1 MNAANVQQLGG
12 SIRVGINTNALT
24 MGGSMTAKPS
34 FQPRSSDAAS
44 GPVTDEQN
52 LDSDPAANRTSGAT
66 GKAATGKPAS
76 GDAGATGSSNGTAAG
91 SGKTGP
97 SAQTRNAQA
106 SPSQGT
112 ARSRTRASAAPGS
125 PATPT
130 TQDTADDAGT
140 DFGSVLAT
148 ALGGSGAG
156 APDPATPTP
165 TASGSGDATSTA
177 NAAQPTTAPTDAV
190 AWIAQLMMTPGAAR
204 TATTPTNATADTA
217 AGGSV
222 ASAAGAATGGS
233 VASAAGAAT
242 GGAPT
247 AATVA
252 GQNAAAAG
260 QSAVNVAGA
269 SRSGVATDPLPQT
282 TAQNSAP
289 TVQSSDS
296 QAAASPA
303 ATGAANLN
311 ALADVQK
318 LISGLTGS
326 GADADTDTD
335 ADADDGTVT
344 GTPSTHATTAGAD
357 STDAAQAAAALQSS
371 SLTRAGASLGTTTL
385 SIQAAVG
392 SAGFADEVSSRVTS
406 LAQSG
411 ITQAQLQLNPADL
424 GPVQVHITL
433 QSGQASVW
441 FGASHADTRAALEQ
455 SLPRLREMFA
465 GAGLPLTDSGVFRE
479 PPQQQQAQ
487 SLPASSNS
495 RTTTSATP
503 ATTSVTQVSNIRL
516 SLLDTYA

>member
-1 MNAANVQQLGG
+1 
-12 SIRVGINTNALT
+12 VGINTNALT

-34 FQPRSSDAAS
+34 FQPRSSDSAS
-44 GPVTDEQN
+44 GPVTDDHT
-52 LDSDPAANRTSGAT
+52 LDSDPGANRTSGAT
-66 GKAATGKPAS
+66 GKAATG
-76 GDAGATGSSNGTAAG
+76 DAGATGSSNSTVAG

-97 SAQTRNAQA
+97 SAQTRSAQA
-106 SPSQGT
+106 GQSPGA
-112 ARSRTRASAAPGS
+112 ARSRTRASAATGS
-125 PATPT
+125 QATPT
-130 TQDTADDAGT
+130 SQDTADDAGT
-140 DFGSVLAT
+140 DFGTVLAT

-156 APDPATPTP
+156 TTDAATSTATP
-165 TASGSGDATSTA
+165 SGSGNATSTA
-177 NAAQPTTAPTDAV
+177 NAAQPTTAPVDAV
-190 AWIAQLMMTPGAAR
+190 AWIAQVMMTPGAAQA
-204 TATTPTNATADTA
+204 ATTPANVAANTA
-217 AGGSV
+217 AGGRI
-222 ASAAGAATGGS
+222 ATAAGAAAGTAAGAATGT
-233 VASAAGAAT
+233 AAGAAT
-242 GGAPT
+242 VT
-247 AATVA
+247 AATAETVA
-252 GQNAAAAG
+252 GENAAAAG
-260 QSAVNVAGA
+260 QSAANSAGA
-269 SRSGVATDPLPQT
+269 GRSGVDTDPLAQT
-282 TAQNSAP
+282 TAQNSAQ
-289 TVQSSDS
+289 TVQTSDA

-303 ATGAANLN
+303 AIGAANLN

-318 LISGLTGS
+318 LISGLTGA
-326 GADADTDTD
+326 GVD

-344 GTPSTHATTAGAD
+344 GTPTTHATTDGAG

-424 GPVQVHITL
+424 GPVQVHITM

-487 SLPASSNS
+487 SLPASSIP
-495 RTTTSATP
+495 RTMTSETA
-503 ATTSVTQVSNIRL
+503 ATTSVTQVANIRL